1 MAVLIIIKFFF
12 LGGGGGGVGWE
23 GRGGVD
29 EGFIVN
35 PKPIPE
41 GVLLLLFELTT
52 IMQTCYDRIS

>member
-1 MAVLIIIKFFF
+1 M
-12 LGGGGGGVGWE
+12 GWE

-29 EGFIVN
+29 EGVIVN